1 MVFVQMKI
9 RGFDVPAVVVSG
21 GVSGLAAISALGR
34 EGVPVYC
41 VDDRKNEAMH
51 SAYCKKS
58 FISPR
63 ASVRT
68 KTF

>member
-1 MVFVQMKI
+1 MRK
-9 RGFDVPAVVVSG
+9 RGFDIPAVVIGG
-21 GVSGLAAISALGR
+21 GVSGLAAIRALGR

-41 VDDRKNEAMH
+41 ADDRKNEAMH